1 MTCVCDFSQGRW
13 GIHNKDCAWV
23 ASQLPAKPAAAPA
36 DRTTDPLPGGQ
47 LCLGCG
53 CSQNAPHLTHCV
65 FDPKNAW
72 NGGVPYAQSYPPI
85 QGPVTPSK
93 VFQANRYKFRTLPNG
108 DIQIDLAD
116 RHSVKEALYG
126 LVYGAK
132 KK

>member
-1 MTCVCDFSQGRW
+1 MTCKCDFSQGKW
-13 GIHNKDCAWV
+13 GIHDKDCAWV